1 MLHKSF
7 IIMSIA
13 AAATAACSGIG
24 NNPFFGEYQTP
35 HEVPPFDKIK
45 AGHYLPAFKEGMKRQ
60 AKEVEGIVGNAE
72 EPSFANTIEALEL
85 SGEMLGRVQY
95 VFFNLLE
102 AEATPEMDK
111 IAEEITT
118 ALSAHRDDILLN
130 EALFARIKSV
140 YGQREQLGL
149 EQEQKRLLENTYK
162 DFVRGGANLSPQSK
176 ATLREVNER
185 LSSLRLKFG
194 QNLLSETNSFKLVIE
209 NRGDLSGLPQSLVD
223 AAAAAAE
230 EAGEK
235 GKWVFTLKNPSVMPF
250 LQYADSRPLRAK
262 ILNAYANR
270 ANNGNDRDN
279 NAVAAEM
286 VSLRAQKA
294 ALLGYE
300 TYADYVLEDCMA
312 KTPQSVYDMLRRLWE
327 PALRKARQEASEQQ
341 ALIAK
346 GAEPFPLQASD
357 WRYYAEKIKVQS
369 FDLND
374 EQLRPYF
381 KLENVR
387 SGIFTL
393 VEKLY
398 GVTFTQ
404 VTDVPLYHK
413 DVVCFGASD
422 SNGEFL
428 GLIYMDFFPRG
439 GKRGGA
445 WMTDFREQHYRGS
458 ERVAPII
465 SLVCNFSPATGD
477 APSLL
482 TPDEVTTFF
491 HEFGHAI
498 HSLLSNCCYR
508 SLAGTNVPRDFVE
521 MLSQIM
527 ENWAFEPE
535 LLSLYAR
542 HYETDEVIPTDL
554 VNKITAASRYG
565 QGFKT
570 VEYLAASWLDMDYH
584 TLKDTARI
592 DVQQHEQRSMSKI
605 GLIPEILPRYRT
617 TYFNHIFSSSAYE
630 AGYYSYIWSEVLD
643 ADAFDQFAKTGNIFD
658 KGVATALRR
667 CILER
672 GDTEDAMELYKR
684 FRGGEPSIEPLLR
697 RRGLE

>member
-1 MLHKSF
+1 MFHKSL

-13 AAATAACSGIG
+13 AAATACSGIG
-24 NNPFFGEYQTP
+24 DNPFFGEYQTP
-35 HEVPPFDKIK
+35 YEVPPFDKIK
-45 AGHYLPAFKEGMKRQ
+45 TEHYLPAFKEGIKQQ
-60 AKEVEGIVGNAE
+60 AKEVEGIVKNAQ

-85 SGEMLGRVQY
+85 SGEMLRRVQY
-95 VFFNLLE
+95 VFFNLHE
-102 AEATPEMDK
+102 AETNSEMDK
-111 IAEEITT
+111 IAEKVTT
-118 ALSAHRDDILLN
+118 MLSKHRDDILLN
-130 EALFARIKSV
+130 ETLFAKIKSV
-140 YGQREQLGL
+140 YEQRDSLNL
-149 EQEQKRLLENTYK
+149 DQEQKRLLENFYK
-162 DFVRGGANLSPQSK
+162 DFVRGGANLSSESK
-176 ATLREVNER
+176 AKLREVNER
-185 LSSLRLKFG
+185 LSSLQLKFG
-194 QNLLSETNSFKLVIE
+194 QNLLSETNSFKLVVE
-209 NRGDLSGLPQSLVD
+209 NREDLSGLPQSVVD
-223 AAAAAAE
+223 VAAATAE
-230 EAGEK
+230 AEGEK
-235 GKWVFTLKNPSVMPF
+235 GKWIFTLKNPSIMPF

-270 ANNGNDRDN
+270 ANNGNDKDN
-279 NAVAAEM
+279 NAVVAEM
-286 VSLRAQKA
+286 VSLRVQKA
-294 ALLGYE
+294 NLMGYE

-312 KTPQSVYDMLRRLWE
+312 KTPQNVYSMLKRLWE

-346 GAEPFPLQASD
+346 GAENFPLQASD
-357 WRYYAEKIKVQS
+357 WRYYAEKIKVQN
-369 FDLND
+369 FDLDD

-387 SGIFTL
+387 NGIFTL

-404 VTDVPLYHK
+404 VTDVPVYQK
-413 DVVCFGASD
+413 DVVCFGATD

-428 GLIYMDFFPRG
+428 GLIYMDFFPRS

-445 WMTDFREQHYRGS
+445 WMTDFREQYYHDGK
-458 ERVAPII
+458 RVAPII
-465 SLVCNFSPATGD
+465 SLVCNFSPTTGD

-482 TPDEVTTFF
+482 TPDEVNTFF
-491 HEFGHAI
+491 HEFGHAM
-498 HSLLSNCCYR
+498 HSLLSNCRYR

-535 LLSLYAR
+535 LLKLYAR
-542 HYETDEVIPTDL
+542 HYETNEVIPSGL
-554 VNKITAASRYG
+554 VDKITAASRYG
-565 QGFKT
+565 QGFQT

-584 TLKDTARI
+584 ILKDTARI
-592 DVQQHEQRSMSKI
+592 DVQQQEQSSMGKI

-643 ADAFDQFAKTGNIFD
+643 ADAFDQFVKTGNIFD
-658 KGVATALRR
+658 KGVATALRK

-684 FRGGEPSIEPLLR
+684 FRGGEPSIEPLLK